1 MNQSELIN
9 LTADISGLSR
19 KDVEHALKTVGD
31 VAKNVLADD
40 GEIVLPGIGK
50 LVTQRKVA
58 RTVRNPMTGSEH
70 LCAARQ
76 VVKFRVAKVLKDAV
90 A

>member
-1 MNQSELIN
+1 MNQSELI
-9 LTADISGLSR
+9 LKTAQISGLTC
-19 KDVEHALKTVGD
+19 KDVDHALKTAGD
-31 VAKNVLADD
+31 VVRDVLSED
-40 GEIVLPGIGK
+40 GEVVLPGLGK
-50 LVTQRKVA
+50 LVVARKVA

-70 LCAARQ
+70 LCSARR